1 MSARS
6 PYCGIESDMAC
17 EIVSSDGGVFVL
29 WGKPTKEDLDRVLE
43 RVQQTAAAAGHQI
56 VFVAR
61 VPERAPAPDDE
72 VRAYLKPI
80 MARFF
85 EACSS
90 YHAVLEGGGFVSAA
104 KRAILIGLTQLGSR
118 GSNFFVHDH
127 VDGVLAK
134 IDPSSRPQAQSL
146 LSLAASRGLLTAPPP
161 EERSR

>member
-72 VRAYLKPI
+72 VRAYSNQALCGDLQVS
-80 MARFF
+80 RL
-85 EACSS
+85 CC
-90 YHAVLEGGGFVSAA
+90 VLPPSLQSREGS
-104 KRAILIGLTQLGSR
+104 
-118 GSNFFVHDH
+118 
-127 VDGVLAK
+127 GVLK
-134 IDPSSRPQAQSL
+134 GSF
-146 LSLAASRGLLTAPPP
+146 
-161 EERSR
+161 

>member
-1 MSARS
+1 
-6 PYCGIESDMAC
+6 MAC

-43 RVQQTAAAAGHQI
+43 RVQQTAAAAGHRI

-72 VRAYLKPI
+72 VRAYLKSI

-85 EACSS
+85 EDCSS

-104 KRAILIGLTQLGSR
+104 KRAILIGLMQLGSR
-118 GSNFFVHDH
+118 GSNFFVHGH

-134 IDPSSRPQAQSL
+134 TDPSSRLQAQSL
-146 LSLAASRGLLTAPPP
+146 LSLAAGLGLLTAPPP